1 MKLVTAIVRE
11 THLDKVR
18 ESLIESDITRITVSK
33 VSGHGRQQRTEIYRG
48 KKVIPNLIP
57 KIRIE
62 IAVNEEFVEKTIE
75 AIIRGARTSSN
86 VEEGVGDG
94 KIFVTPL
101 DQCIRI
107 RTSERGSSA
116 I

>member
-62 IAVNEEFVEKTIE
+62 IAVNEECVEKTIE